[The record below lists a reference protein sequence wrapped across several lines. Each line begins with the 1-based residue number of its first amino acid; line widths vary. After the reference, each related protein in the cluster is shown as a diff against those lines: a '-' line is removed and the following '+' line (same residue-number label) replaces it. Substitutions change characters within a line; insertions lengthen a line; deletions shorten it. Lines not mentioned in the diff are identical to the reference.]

1 LRLKVATFVPLT
13 SINLNGIITAI
24 ATGTLVLFITA
35 TTRN

>member
-1 LRLKVATFVPLT
+1 MIIFLAGM
-13 SINLNGIITAI
+13 IGIITAI